1 MRKGN
6 KDNKNKKEPEISD
19 VIGGTLD
26 IFGLKIDLAKL
37 LSSPEEMKSSLEEL
51 REKLKKA
58 GGREVLSDEE
68 WRKGEPSISGHLRTS
83 GILGEREY
91 HIGTAGS
98 GGRQKGCETVS
109 EPVEEV
115 EPPVDV
121 FHEEQEVV
129 VVAEV
134 PGVDLADLELIV
146 KDDVLSLCS
155 KPAARRNY
163 RKEIKLGSRVDQDSL
178 KATCRNGIL
187 EVHLQKR
194 KP

>member
-1 MRKGN
+1 MKKSN
-6 KDNKNKKEPEISD
+6 KDKKEPEISD

-37 LSSPEEMKSSLEEL
+37 LSSPEEMEGRLEEL

-68 WRKGEPSISGHLRTS
+68 WKKGEPSISGHLRTR
-83 GILGEREY
+83 GVFGEREH
-91 HIGTAGS
+91 HIGTAGPLS
-98 GGRQKGCETVS
+98 REKERETIS
-109 EPVEEV
+109 EPIEVV

-121 FHEEQEVV
+121 FQEEKEVV

-134 PGVDLADLELIV
+134 PGVDLADLELKV
-146 KDDVLSLCS
+146 KDDVLSFFT
-155 KPAARRNY
+155 KPGAHRNY

-194 KP
+194 TP